1 MRLLLEGEFG
11 PITWKR
17 RSYLYEQG
25 LLIRKT
31 LVRLNLSSAPY
42 RKDHKDHKDTKTRR
56 KDKHTKTKKLSLRE
70 RSPDHK
76 NSGETQ
82 SIKDVD
88 PEMKRG

>member
-1 MRLLLEGEFG
+1 MAPIKSWQLEAADSESHGSRLASHADTIIYASVERR
-11 PITWKR
+11 WKTQR
-17 RSYLYEQG
+17 Q
-25 LLIRKT
+25 
-31 LVRLNLSSAPY
+31 
-42 RKDHKDHKDTKTRR
+42 RR